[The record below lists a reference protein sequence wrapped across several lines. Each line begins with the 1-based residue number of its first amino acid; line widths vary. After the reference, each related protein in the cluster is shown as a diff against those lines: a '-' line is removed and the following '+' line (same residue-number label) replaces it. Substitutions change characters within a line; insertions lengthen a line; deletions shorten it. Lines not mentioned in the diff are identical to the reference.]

1 MLNHSSQ
8 LASGLKLKH
17 LFLILVLGILA
28 VSGIA
33 LYGTFHSHPWLFYI
47 TECFI
52 VLLLAYLSYFYRKT
66 LKPYDT
72 LIGGM
77 ELVRDLDLTTRL
89 TLSGQYETDVI
100 VRTFND
106 LLARLRS
113 EHLSLEEQYTFL
125 SLLIEASPM
134 GVVQCDLDGNITSL
148 NPAAQRMMTPAVR
161 EALLAVPLG
170 EERTLRLSGAPEL
183 YRLSHL
189 SFPDRGYQHP
199 FYLIESLTNE
209 VRQAERAA
217 YERVIRMIA
226 HEVNNSVAGIV
237 GALEEQGM
245 TNDESGGMTND
256 ESRFARNDESKLL
269 SNPEGNSHSSFVTRH
284 SSLQDEV
291 ADSSFVTRH
300 SSLKERS
307 SFTSRLRSMSAFVT
321 RFAEVVKI
329 PAPQLQLC
337 DLSEEVEACRVFL
350 ENLCLS
356 SNVRLALD
364 LTDDAIP
371 VRLDSV
377 LFQQVLV
384 NIVKNSVE
392 SIGGRKGGEVS
403 ITTSNQTLVVTDN
416 GPGITDA
423 VSQNLFTPFFSTKP
437 GGQGLGLLLIRDIL
451 TAHGCS
457 FSLQTNPTD
466 HLTRFSIT
474 FPASIR

>member
-1 MLNHSSQ
+1 M
-8 LASGLKLKH
+8 KLKH

-89 TLSGQYETDVI
+89 ALSGQYETDVI

-106 LLARLRS
+106 LLSRLRS

-161 EALLAVPLG
+161 EALLDVPLG

-256 ESRFARNDESKLL
+256 ESGGMTNDESRFARNDESKLL
-269 SNPEGNSHSSFVTRH
+269 SNPEGNSH
-284 SSLQDEV
+284 
-291 ADSSFVTRH
+291 SSFVTRH

-356 SNVRLALD
+356 SNVRLTLD

-371 VRLDSV
+371 VRLDPV

-451 TAHGCS
+451 TAHDCT
-457 FSLQTNPTD
+457 FSLQTDPAD